1 MDSKRWNNHTK
12 EDQQRFEKLIQE
24 KKQHAERERDRIK
37 NNRERK
43 FFDKIMNS
51 NNEA

>member
-1 MDSKRWNNHTK
+1 MLIDQKKHNAEHKR
-12 EDQQRFEKLIQE
+12 EK
-24 KKQHAERERDRIK
+24 RK

-51 NNEA
+51 NNEPIVAK